1 MAHATLLSDGTVLL
15 AGGYNETDVM
25 SSAELYDRR
34 RARSVDWIDG
44 ECARECYGDEAIRRP
59 STGCGRARWQELPVL
74 GRGLRPQDSH
84 FRRDHVDG
92 RRPRGPY
99 GTLLPDGRVLI
110 AGGFDYVAGSGLD
123 SAELYDPATGK
134 FTSTGSMS
142 SARSA
147 HAATLLKDGR
157 VLIVGGTADAT
168 AELYQP

>member
-1 MAHATLLSDGTVLL
+1 MA
-15 AGGYNETDVM
+15 DV
-25 SSAELYDRR
+25 
-34 RARSVDWIDG
+34 
-44 ECARECYGDEAIRRP
+44 RE
-59 STGCGRARWQELPVL
+59 
-74 GRGLRPQDSH
+74 
-84 FRRDHVDG
+84 DHTA
-92 RRPRGPY
+92 
-99 GTLLPDGRVLI
+99 TLLPDGRVLI